1 MCRRL
6 LRTWA
11 LAFFACFMVAACF
24 AVSATA
30 ADVHLSA
37 TGSDA
42 ADGSAATPV
51 ATLRRALDRVREIRE
66 ADRGRDTP
74 VEILVADGRYELSQ
88 PVVIGPEDSG
98 TEKSPTVIR
107 AEAGSRPVFS
117 GGRVIRGWQVRNDD
131 GQVRWTVHLPEVK
144 AGTWNFGELFVNDQR
159 RFRPV
164 LPASGWYTI
173 AGALPPSPA
182 AAGKGHDRFV
192 FSGDDLRA
200 DWANV
205 GDVEV
210 VAVHK
215 WTMSRLPIATIAPL
229 ETDAGQKVVTF
240 AGHTRGVHEWCSFP
254 KGNRFLVENVRE
266 ALGAPGSWYLDRP
279 TGTLTYC
286 PLEGETPETAVVI
299 APVAERL
306 LEFCGDAAA
315 GRLVEHVRLEGL
327 TFAHDNWAMQRG
339 GQSYPQAEANVG
351 GSIMAT
357 GVRHLAFDRCVV
369 RQAGRY
375 AIEFRAGCKDCTV
388 ERCELVD
395 LGGGGVLASSE
406 VHQMTDGNEGS
417 EGLVDPKD
425 QSVQGITVRDTT
437 IAHGGRLHPAA
448 VGVWIGHASG
458 CTVEHCDIHDLTY
471 TGVSVGWTWGYG
483 PSPAHHNRI
492 AHNHI
497 YDIGHGVLSD
507 MGGVYTLGIS
517 PGTVVEGNVIHDIT
531 SRDYGGWGLYT
542 DEGSTGI
549 VMRKNLVYRT
559 SSGGFHQHY
568 GRDNA
573 IENNVFA
580 MARDWQLQRTRVED
594 HTSFRFEKNI
604 VWWNSSAPL
613 IRHSDWT
620 NQVVT
625 KSNCYWNASGPV
637 VFNRGHDLAARQAA
651 GQDAGSIVA
660 DPKFK
665 DPDHG
670 DFTLAS
676 DSPVW
681 ALGFEPLDPAAAGR
695 RTKASLTATL
705 PEVPTLWPESR
716 SRPR

>member
-1 MCRRL
+1 MMQRSAVPFAAL
-6 LRTWA
+6 LASW
-11 LAFFACFMVAACF
+11 FAVAAF
-24 AVSATA
+24 A
-30 ADVHLSA
+30 ADVHLSP
-37 TGSDA
+37 TGDDA
-42 ADGSAATPV
+42 ADGSAGKPV
-51 ATLRRALDRVREIRE
+51 ATLRQALDRVREIRA
-66 ADRGRDTP
+66 ADRLLETP
-74 VEILVADGRYELSQ
+74 VEIAVAEGRYELDG
-88 PVVIGPEDSG
+88 PVVIGPDDSG

-107 AEAGSRPVFS
+107 ATEDSRPVFS
-117 GGRVIRGWQVRNDD
+117 GGRVIRGWQVAHQGD
-131 GQVRWTVHLPEVK
+131 QPRWTVELPEVK
-144 AGTWNFGELFVNDQR
+144 AGTWNFSELFVNDQR

-164 LPASGWYTI
+164 LPASGWHTI
-173 AGALPPSPA
+173 AGTLPPSAA

-200 DWANV
+200 DWANLR
-205 GDVEV
+205 DVEV

-215 WTMSRLPIATIAPL
+215 WTMSRMPIATIAPL

-240 AGHTRGVHEWCSFP
+240 AGHTRGVREWCSFP

-299 APVAERL
+299 APVADRL
-306 LEFCGDAAA
+306 LEFRGDAAA
-315 GRLVEHVRLEGL
+315 GRLVEQVRLEGL
-327 TFAHDNWAMQRG
+327 SFAHCNWSMPQG
-339 GQSYPQAEANVG
+339 GQSYPQAEVNVG
-351 GSIMAT
+351 GAIRAT
-357 GVRHLAFDRCVV
+357 GARHLAFDRCAV
-369 RQAGRY
+369 RHVGRY
-375 AIEFRAGCKDCTV
+375 AFEFRAGCQECSLA
-388 ERCELVD
+388 RCELVD

-406 VHQMTDGNEGS
+406 VHQMADGNAGS
-417 EGLVDPKD
+417 EGLVEARD
-425 QSVQGITVRDTT
+425 QSVKGITVRDTT

-448 VGVWIGHASG
+448 VGVWIGHASH

-568 GRDNA
+568 GRDNL

-580 MARDWQLQRTRVED
+580 MARDWQLQRTRVEN

-613 IRHSDWT
+613 IRHSDWL
-620 NQVVT
+620 NQLVT

-637 VFNRGHDLAARQAA
+637 VFNRGHDLAARQTA
-651 GQDAGSIVA
+651 GQDLGSIVA

-665 DPDHG
+665 DPEKG
-670 DFTLAS
+670 DFTLQPG
-676 DSPVW
+676 SP
-681 ALGFEPLDPAAAGR
+681 ALAIGFEPLDPAAAGR
-695 RTKASLTATL
+695 RTPATLTAGL
-705 PEVPTLWPESR
+705 PVVPTLWPESR
-716 SRPR
+716 VRPR

>member
-11 LAFFACFMVAACF
+11 LAFFACFMIAARF

-30 ADVHLSA
+30 ADVHLSP
-37 TGSDA
+37 TGSDT
-42 ADGSAATPV
+42 ADGSAAAPV
-51 ATLRRALDRVREIRE
+51 ATLRRALDRVHEIRE

-74 VEILVADGRYELSQ
+74 VEILVADGRYELAQ

-98 TEKSPTVIR
+98 TKQSPTVIR
-107 AEAGSRPVFS
+107 AEAVSRPVFS
-117 GGRVIRGWQVRNDD
+117 GGRVIRGWQVRSE
-131 GQVRWTVHLPEVK
+131 GGKERWTVHLPEVE
-144 AGTWNFGELFVNDQR
+144 AGTWNFGQLFVNDQR

-173 AGALPPSPA
+173 AGTLPPSPA

-200 DWANV
+200 DWANLA
-205 GDVEV
+205 DVEV

-215 WTMSRLPIATIAPL
+215 WTMSRMPIAKIAPL

-240 AGHTRGVHEWCSFP
+240 AGHTRGVWEWCSFP
-254 KGNRFLVENVRE
+254 KGNRFMVENVRE

-306 LEFCGDAAA
+306 VEFCGDAAA
-315 GRLVEHVRLEGL
+315 GRLVEHVKLEGL

-369 RQAGRY
+369 RQVGRY
-375 AIEFRAGCKDCTV
+375 AIEFRAGCQDCTV

-417 EGLVDPKD
+417 EGLVDAKD

-458 CTVEHCDIHDLTY
+458 CTIEHCDIHDLTY

-517 PGTVVEGNVIHDIT
+517 PGTVVEGNVIHDIV

-613 IRHSDWT
+613 IRHTDWT

-637 VFNRGHDLAARQAA
+637 IFNRGHDLAARQAA

-705 PEVPTLWPESR
+705 PEVPKLWPESR

>member
-1 MCRRL
+1 MT
-6 LRTWA
+6 RTLFPGWA
-11 LAFFACFMVAACF
+11 AVFLACF

-30 ADVHLSA
+30 ADVHLSP

-66 ADRGRDTP
+66 ADRDRDTP
-74 VEILVADGRYELSQ
+74 VEILVADGRYELAQ
-88 PVVIGPEDSG
+88 PVVITPDDSG
-98 TEKSPTVIR
+98 TKQSPTVIR

-117 GGRVIRGWQVRNDD
+117 GGRVIRGWQVRSER
-131 GQVRWTVHLPEVK
+131 GQERWTVDLPEVK
-144 AGTWNFGELFVNDQR
+144 AGLWNVSQLFVNDQR

-173 AGALPPSPA
+173 AGTLPPSPA
-182 AAGKGHDRFV
+182 GAGKGHDRFV

-200 DWANV
+200 DWANLA
-205 GDVEV
+205 DVEV

-215 WTMSRLPIATIAPL
+215 WTMSRMPIATIAPL
-229 ETDAGQKVVTF
+229 ETDVGQTVVTF
-240 AGHTRGVHEWCSFP
+240 AGHTRGVNEWCSFP

-286 PLEGETPETAVVI
+286 PLEGETPETAVVV
-299 APVAERL
+299 APVADRL
-306 LEFCGDAAA
+306 VEFRGDAAV

-327 TFAHDNWAMQRG
+327 TFAHDNWSMPRG

-568 GRDNA
+568 GRDNS

-580 MARDWQLQRTRVED
+580 LARDWQLQRSRVEN
-594 HTSFRFEKNI
+594 HTSFRFERNI
-604 VWWNSSAPL
+604 VWWDSSTPL
-613 IRHSDWT
+613 VKGDWT
-620 NQVVT
+620 KQLVT

-637 VFNRGHDLAARQAA
+637 VFPDGKDLAARQAA

-681 ALGFEPLDPAAAGR
+681 PLGFEPLDPAAAGR
-695 RTKASLTATL
+695 RTPRSLTTAL
-705 PEVPTLWPESR
+705 PAVPTLWPESR
-716 SRPR
+716 AR

>member
-1 MCRRL
+1 
-6 LRTWA
+6 
-11 LAFFACFMVAACF
+11 
-24 AVSATA
+24 
-30 ADVHLSA
+30 
-37 TGSDA
+37 
-42 ADGSAATPV
+42 
-51 ATLRRALDRVREIRE
+51 
-66 ADRGRDTP
+66 
-74 VEILVADGRYELSQ
+74 
-88 PVVIGPEDSG
+88 
-98 TEKSPTVIR
+98 
-107 AEAGSRPVFS
+107 
-117 GGRVIRGWQVRNDD
+117 
-131 GQVRWTVHLPEVK
+131 VK
-144 AGTWNFGELFVNDQR
+144 
-159 RFRPV
+159 
-164 LPASGWYTI
+164 
-173 AGALPPSPA
+173 
-182 AAGKGHDRFV
+182 
-192 FSGDDLRA
+192 
-200 DWANV
+200 
-205 GDVEV
+205 
-210 VAVHK
+210 
-215 WTMSRLPIATIAPL
+215 
-229 ETDAGQKVVTF
+229 
-240 AGHTRGVHEWCSFP
+240 EWCSFP

-266 ALGAPGSWYLDRP
+266 AIGAPGSWYLDRP

-286 PLEGETPETAVVI
+286 PLPGETPETAIVI
-299 APVAERL
+299 APVADRL
-306 LEFCGDAAA
+306 LEFRGDVAA
-315 GRLVEHVRLEGL
+315 GRLVEHVKLEGL
-327 TFAHDNWAMQRG
+327 TFAHDNWSMRRG

-369 RQAGRY
+369 RQVGRY
-375 AIEFRAGCKDCTV
+375 AIEFRAGCQDCTV

-417 EGLVDPKD
+417 EGLVDAKD

-448 VGVWIGHASG
+448 VGVWIGHAAG

-517 PGTVVEGNVIHDIT
+517 PGTVVEGNVIHDIV

-613 IRHSDWT
+613 IRHTDWT

-695 RTKASLTATL
+695 RTKASLTAAL
-705 PEVPTLWPESR
+705 PAVPTLWPESR

>member
-6 LRTWA
+6 RRTWA
-11 LAFFACFMVAACF
+11 LAFFACFMVAARF

-30 ADVHLSA
+30 ADVHLSP
-37 TGSDA
+37 TGSDT
-42 ADGSAATPV
+42 ADGSAAAPV
-51 ATLRRALDRVREIRE
+51 ATLRRALDRVREIRS
-66 ADRGRDTP
+66 ADRSRETP
-74 VEILVADGRYELSQ
+74 VEILVADGRYELAQ
-88 PVVIGPEDSG
+88 PVVITPDDSG

-107 AEAGSRPVFS
+107 AKAVSRPVFS
-117 GGRVIRGWQVRNDD
+117 GGRVIRDWQVHSQD
-131 GQVRWTVHLPEVK
+131 GQVRWTVDLPEVK
-144 AGTWNFGELFVNDQR
+144 AGTWNFGQLFVNDQR

-173 AGALPPSPA
+173 AGTLPPSPA

-200 DWANV
+200 DWANLA
-205 GDVEV
+205 DVEV

-215 WTMSRLPIATIAPL
+215 WTMSRMPIATIAPL

-240 AGHTRGVHEWCSFP
+240 AGHTRGVWEWCSFP
-254 KGNRFLVENVRE
+254 KGNRFMVENVRE

-286 PLEGETPETAVVI
+286 PLEGETPETTIVI

-315 GRLVEHVRLEGL
+315 GRLVEHVTLEGL
-327 TFAHDNWAMQRG
+327 TFAHDNWSMRRG

-369 RQAGRY
+369 RQVGRY
-375 AIEFRAGCKDCTV
+375 AIEFRAGCQDCTV

-417 EGLVDPKD
+417 EGLVDAKY

-448 VGVWIGHASG
+448 VGVWIGHAAG

-517 PGTVVEGNVIHDIT
+517 PGTVVEGNVIHDIV

-613 IRHSDWT
+613 IRHTDWT

>member
-1 MCRRL
+1 MWRRL

-11 LAFFACFMVAACF
+11 AMVAACF
-24 AVSATA
+24 ASAVFA
-30 ADVHLSA
+30 ADVHLSPA
-37 TGSDA
+37 GNDA
-42 ADGSAATPV
+42 ADGSAAAPV
-51 ATLRRALDRVREIRE
+51 ATLRRALDRVRNIRE
-66 ADRGRDTP
+66 ADRGRDNP
-74 VEILVADGRYELSQ
+74 VEILVADGRYELAQ
-88 PVVIGPEDSG
+88 PIVIDPADSG
-98 TEKSPTVIR
+98 TAQSPTVIR
-107 AEAGSRPVFS
+107 AAAGARPIFS
-117 GGRVIRGWQVRNDD
+117 GGRVIGGWSVHAAD
-131 GQVRWTVHLPEVK
+131 GGTRWTVALPEVK
-144 AGTWNFGELFVNDQR
+144 EGTWNFSQLFVNDQR

-164 LPASGWYTI
+164 HPASGWHTI
-173 AGALPPSPA
+173 AGMLPPSPA

-200 DWANV
+200 DWANLD
-205 GDVEV
+205 DVEV
-210 VAVHK
+210 VAVHR
-215 WTMSRLPIATIAPL
+215 WTMSRMPIGGIAPVGPDKDG
-229 ETDAGQKVVTF
+229 ENSPPEKVVTF
-240 AGHTRGVHEWCSFP
+240 AGHTRGVKEWCSFP

-266 ALGAPGSWYLDRP
+266 ALGTPGSWYLDRP

-286 PLEGETPETAVVI
+286 PLEGETPETAIVI
-299 APVAERL
+299 APVADRL
-306 LEFCGDAAA
+306 LEFRGDLTA
-315 GRLVEHVRLEGL
+315 GRLVEHVKLEGL
-327 TFAHDNWAMQRG
+327 TFAHDNWVTPQG

-351 GSIMAT
+351 GAIMAT
-357 GVRHLAFDRCVV
+357 GVRHLAFDQCAV
-369 RQAGRY
+369 RQVGRY
-375 AIEFRAGCKDCTV
+375 AFEFRSGCQDCTID
-388 ERCELVD
+388 RCELID

-406 VHQMTDGNEGS
+406 IHQMADGNEGS
-417 EGLVDPKD
+417 EGLVEAKD

-458 CTVEHCDIHDLTY
+458 CTIEHCDIHDLTY

-483 PSPAHHNRI
+483 PSPTHHNRI

-507 MGGVYTLGIS
+507 MGGIYTLGIS

-568 GRDNA
+568 GRDNL

-580 MARDWQLQRTRVED
+580 QARDWQLQRSRVEN
-594 HTSFRFEKNI
+594 HTSFMFERNI
-604 VWWNSSAPL
+604 VWWNSSTAL
-613 IRHSDWT
+613 VKGDWHK
-620 NQVVT
+620 QLVT

-637 VFNRGHDLAARQAA
+637 VFPESADLAARQAT

-670 DFTLAS
+670 DFTPAS

>member
-11 LAFFACFMVAACF
+11 LAFFACFMIAARF

-30 ADVHLSA
+30 ADVHLSP
-37 TGSDA
+37 TGSDT
-42 ADGSAATPV
+42 ADGSAAAPV
-51 ATLRRALDRVREIRE
+51 ATLRRALDRVHEIRE

-74 VEILVADGRYELSQ
+74 VEILVAAGRYELAQ

-98 TEKSPTVIR
+98 TKQSPTVIR
-107 AEAGSRPVFS
+107 AEAVSRPVFS
-117 GGRVIRGWQVRNDD
+117 GGRVIRGWQVRSE
-131 GQVRWTVHLPEVK
+131 GGKERWTVHLPEVE
-144 AGTWNFGELFVNDQR
+144 AGTWNFGQLFVNDQR

-173 AGALPPSPA
+173 AGTLPPSPA

-200 DWANV
+200 DWANLA
-205 GDVEV
+205 DVEV

-215 WTMSRLPIATIAPL
+215 WTMSRMPIAKIAPL

-240 AGHTRGVHEWCSFP
+240 AGHTRGVWEWCSFP
-254 KGNRFLVENVRE
+254 KGNRFMVENVRE

-306 LEFCGDAAA
+306 VEFCGDAAA
-315 GRLVEHVRLEGL
+315 GRLVEHVKLEGL

-369 RQAGRY
+369 RQVGRY
-375 AIEFRAGCKDCTV
+375 AIEFRAGCQDCTV

-417 EGLVDPKD
+417 EGLVDAKD

-458 CTVEHCDIHDLTY
+458 CTIEHCDIHDLTY

-517 PGTVVEGNVIHDIT
+517 PGTVVEGNVIHDIV

-549 VMRKNLVYRT
+549 VMRKNLIYRT

-613 IRHSDWT
+613 IRHTDWT

-637 VFNRGHDLAARQAA
+637 IFNRGHDLAARQAA